1 MSPAETR
8 EVAKCVASGRV
19 TYTKQGDC
27 QSGTRVTVRITGA
40 PTTDELRVAQ
50 IRGKGPANTFC

>member
-1 MSPAETR
+1 
-8 EVAKCVASGRV
+8 V